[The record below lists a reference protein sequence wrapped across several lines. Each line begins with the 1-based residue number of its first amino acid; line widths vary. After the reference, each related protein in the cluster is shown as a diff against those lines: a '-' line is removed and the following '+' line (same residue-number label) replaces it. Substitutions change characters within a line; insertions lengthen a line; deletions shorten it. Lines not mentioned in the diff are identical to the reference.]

1 MRKLLMSDRGD
12 DGLSLASRRRMVRR
26 ALRACAPAL
35 LAAGCAPAPATEQAR
50 EVRWLY
56 DFFMVAGAIVFV
68 TVAGLILWS
77 VVRYRDDGNPELPPQ
92 FHEHRRLE
100 VTWTVIPVLIVMVLI
115 ALTLRTVGVVD
126 HETADPAVTVRA
138 TGFQWQWK
146 FEYLH
151 QGISETGSVGHEPVL
166 VLPVGQPV
174 HLELVSADVQHSFY
188 VPRFLFKRDVIPGRV
203 NHFDLTLSAPGTY
216 QGECAFI
223 CGLDHARMGFKVQAL
238 PPAEFQRWLAAARA
252 HAAAGQPATTTT
264 TTSQRVAP

>member
-12 DGLSLASRRRMVRR
+12 DGVSLASRWRVVRR

-77 VVRYRDDGNPELPPQ
+77 VVRYRDDGSPELPPQ
-92 FHEHRRLE
+92 FREHRRLE

-151 QGISETGSVGHEPVL
+151 QGISETGSVAHEPVL

-203 NHFDLTLSAPGTY
+203 NHFDLTLSEPGTY

-238 PPAEFQRWLAAARA
+238 PPAEFQRWLAARA

-264 TTSQRVAP
+264 SQRVAP